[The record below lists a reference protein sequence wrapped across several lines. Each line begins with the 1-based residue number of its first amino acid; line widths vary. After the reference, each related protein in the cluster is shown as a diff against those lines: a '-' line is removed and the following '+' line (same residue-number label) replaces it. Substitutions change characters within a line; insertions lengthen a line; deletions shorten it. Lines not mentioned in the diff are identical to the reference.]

1 MDRGRRVVVTGMGAI
16 TPVGHDMASTWE
28 SVVEGRSGAAT
39 ITSFDAS
46 DLDTQFAAEVKGF
59 DPRDHFDAR
68 DARRLERFIQFAVI
82 AAREAITDAE
92 LVINNNE
99 ETASRTAV
107 IVGSGIGG
115 VSTLI
120 EQVRVL
126 DRQGPGR
133 ISPLLIPRMLPNSAP
148 AQIAIEFGIRGPNMA
163 ILSACATGSHAIGE
177 AWAMIRHGVV
187 DAALCG
193 GSEAAI
199 LPLAIAGFNAMGA
212 LSTRNED
219 PTHASRPF
227 DAQRDGF
234 VIGEGAGILV
244 LEELERAL
252 AREAHIHAELVGY
265 GASAD
270 AYHITAPPEDGAGA
284 LAAMRRALDAA
295 GLSPEEIDYINAH
308 GTSTPLND
316 ACETRAVKALFG
328 DHAYGLPISSTKG
341 TMGHLLGAAGAVEAL
356 ICCKALEAGVIPPTI
371 NYSVPDPECDLD
383 YVPNQARQVPIR
395 TAMSNSFGFGGHN
408 AVLIFRRWES
418 KD

>member
-1 MDRGRRVVVTGMGAI
+1 MDRGRRVVITGMGAV
-16 TPVGHDMASTWE
+16 TPVGHDAASTWE
-28 SVVEGRSGAAT
+28 SVVEGRSGVAP
-39 ITSFDAS
+39 ITSFDVS
-46 DLDTQFAAEVKGF
+46 DLDTHFAAEVKGF

-68 DARRLERFIQFAVI
+68 DARRLERFIQFAVV
-82 AAREAITDAE
+82 AAREAIADAG
-92 LVINNNE
+92 LIMDE
-99 ETASRTAV
+99 ETGSRTAV

-115 VSTLI
+115 ISTLV

-126 DRQGPGR
+126 DRRGPGR
-133 ISPLLIPRMLPNSAP
+133 ISPLLIPRLLPNSAP
-148 AQIAIEFGIRGPNMA
+148 AQIAIEFGIKGPNMA

-193 GSEAAI
+193 GSEAVI
-199 LPLAIAGFNAMGA
+199 LPLTIAGFNAMGA

-219 PTHASRPF
+219 PAHASRPF

-252 AREAHIHAELVGY
+252 ARGAHIHAELVGY

-270 AYHITAPPEDGAGA
+270 AYHITAPPEDGGGA
-284 LAAMRRALDAA
+284 VAAMRRALDAA
-295 GLSPEEIDYINAH
+295 GLSPAEIDYINAH

-328 DHAYGLPISSTKG
+328 HHAYELPISSTKG

-356 ICCKALEAGVIPPTI
+356 ICCKALETGIIPPTI

-383 YVPNQARQVPIR
+383 YVPNKARRVLIR

-408 AVLIFRRWES
+408 AVLIFQRWDS